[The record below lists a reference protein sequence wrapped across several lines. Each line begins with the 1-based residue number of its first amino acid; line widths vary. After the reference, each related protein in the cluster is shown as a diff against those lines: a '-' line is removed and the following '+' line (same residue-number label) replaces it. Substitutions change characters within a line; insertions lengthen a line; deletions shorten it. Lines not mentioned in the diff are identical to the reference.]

1 MEPNVGALP
10 IIAEVG
16 IGFVGFSTIVAVLQQ
31 SFGKAFSAFQILL
44 VHFYIETGLLNVAM
58 AILPVALFS
67 YFDSEL
73 LVWRVSILTTLLITS
88 VYAPIYVRRR
98 MKVHAPNP
106 IISWI
111 VIIGYGG
118 SNVLLILTLT
128 EVFWQPSLAVITAYL
143 FWAFCSSAVIFV
155 YFLSSFLKGEKLG

>member
-10 IIAEVG
+10 LIAEVG

-31 SFGKAFSAFQILL
+31 SFGKTFSAFQILL
-44 VHFYIETGLLNVAM
+44 VHFYIETGLMNVAM

-73 LVWRVSILTTLLITS
+73 LVWRVSIVTTLLITS

-98 MKVHAPNP
+98 RKAHAPNP
-106 IISWI
+106 IVSWI
-111 VIIGYGG
+111 VIFGYGG
-118 SNVLLILTLT
+118 SNILLILTVT

-155 YFLSSFLKGEKLG
+155 YFLSSFLKGEKPG